1 MKIVFM
7 GTPEFAVPCLARLL
21 EDGHTVSLVVTQ
33 ADKPKGRGHRLTPPP
48 VKAFALEHGLP
59 VYQPQS
65 MKAPETLERLREA
78 APELIVVVAYGK
90 ILPPAVLELP
100 PHGCINVHASLL
112 PRYRGAA
119 PIQWAVLNG
128 ETEAGVTTMQ
138 MDAGLDTG
146 DMLLSAS
153 CPVPEDMTAGQL
165 HDRLS
170 LLGAQVLS
178 ETLNALKVNA
188 LTPNK
193 QNDGESCYAPMLDKS
208 LSPLDWSRPAAQLHN
223 QVRGL
228 NPWPSACCRCQGRL
242 LKVHASR
249 VGESSD
255 AEPGIV
261 IKLNPFTVSCG
272 GHTSLE
278 LLEVQGEGARRMSG
292 ADFLRGHPLAVGSR
306 LEEAAGQTEDRP

>member
-21 EDGHTVSLVVTQ
+21 EDGHTVPLVVTQ

-48 VKAFALEHGLP
+48 VKAFALERGLP

-178 ETLNALKVNA
+178 ETLNALKANT
-188 LTPNK
+188 LTPKK

>member
-21 EDGHTVSLVVTQ
+21 EDGHTVPLVVTQ

-59 VYQPQS
+59 VFQPQS

-178 ETLNALKVNA
+178 ETLNALKANT
-188 LTPNK
+188 LIPKK

>member
-21 EDGHTVSLVVTQ
+21 EDGHTVPLVVTQ
-33 ADKPKGRGHRLTPPP
+33 ADKPKGRGHRLTSPP

-59 VYQPQS
+59 VFQPQS

-178 ETLNALKVNA
+178 ETLNALKANT
-188 LTPNK
+188 LTPKK

-255 AEPGIV
+255 AEPGTV

>member
-21 EDGHTVSLVVTQ
+21 EDGHTVPLVVTQ

-48 VKAFALEHGLP
+48 VKAFALERGLP

-128 ETEAGVTTMQ
+128 ETEAGVTTMHV
-138 MDAGLDTG
+138 MVFPSRSEDT
-146 DMLLSAS
+146 
-153 CPVPEDMTAGQL
+153 VT
-165 HDRLS
+165 
-170 LLGAQVLS
+170 
-178 ETLNALKVNA
+178 VN
-188 LTPNK
+188 
-193 QNDGESCYAPMLDKS
+193 
-208 LSPLDWSRPAAQLHN
+208 
-223 QVRGL
+223 
-228 NPWPSACCRCQGRL
+228 
-242 LKVHASR
+242 
-249 VGESSD
+249 
-255 AEPGIV
+255 
-261 IKLNPFTVSCG
+261 
-272 GHTSLE
+272 
-278 LLEVQGEGARRMSG
+278 
-292 ADFLRGHPLAVGSR
+292 
-306 LEEAAGQTEDRP
+306 

>member
-21 EDGHTVSLVVTQ
+21 EDGHTVPLVVTQ

-59 VYQPQS
+59 VFQPQS
-65 MKAPETLERLREA
+65 MKATETLERLREA

-146 DMLLSAS
+146 DMLLPAS

-178 ETLNALKVNA
+178 ETLNALKANT
-188 LTPNK
+188 LTPKK

>member
-21 EDGHTVSLVVTQ
+21 EDGHTVPLVVTQ
-33 ADKPKGRGHRLTPPP
+33 ADKPKGRGHRLAPPP

-65 MKAPETLERLREA
+65 MKVPETLERLREA

-146 DMLLSAS
+146 DMLLSVS

-178 ETLNALKVNA
+178 ETLNALKANT
-188 LTPNK
+188 LTPKK

>member
-21 EDGHTVSLVVTQ
+21 EDGHIVSLVVTQ
-33 ADKPKGRGHRLTPPP
+33 ADKPKGRGHRLMPPP

-59 VYQPQS
+59 VFQPQS
-65 MKAPETLERLREA
+65 MKTPETLERLREA

-138 MDAGLDTG
+138 MNAGLDTG

-170 LLGAQVLS
+170 VLGAQVLS
-178 ETLNALKVNA
+178 DTLDALKANA
-188 LTPNK
+188 LTAKK
-193 QNDGESCYAPMLDKS
+193 QNDDESCYAPMLDKS

-242 LKVHASR
+242 LKVHISR

-278 LLEVQGEGARRMSG
+278 LLEVQGEGARRMAG
-292 ADFLRGHPLAVGSR
+292 ADFLRGHPLAAGTR
-306 LEEAAGQTEDRP
+306 LEDAAGQTENRP

>member
-21 EDGHTVSLVVTQ
+21 EDGHTVPLVVTQ

-178 ETLNALKVNA
+178 ETLNALKA
-188 LTPNK
+188 TTLTPKK